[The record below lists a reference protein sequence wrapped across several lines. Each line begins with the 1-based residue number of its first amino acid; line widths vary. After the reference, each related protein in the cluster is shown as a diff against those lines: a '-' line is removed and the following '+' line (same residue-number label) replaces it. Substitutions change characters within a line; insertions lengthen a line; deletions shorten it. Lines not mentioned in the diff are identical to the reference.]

1 MVQMEV
7 CANSLSSAIEAERGG
22 ATRVELCDN
31 LLEGGTTPSF
41 AQIKLAK
48 SILKIEVY
56 PIIRPRGGD
65 FLYTDLEFDVM
76 KVDIIECK
84 KLNCNGVVFGILT
97 AEGDIDVGRCAE
109 LVEMSKPMLATF
121 HRAFDMCKD
130 QFKALEQIISLGF
143 SRILTSGGEETAIKG
158 IVRLSELVEKASGR
172 ISIMPGSGISVENI
186 SKLISET
193 GVKEFHGSAKSIV
206 QSKMKYKNPK
216 LNMGADRDEFAI
228 EITSANTVKNLIE
241 LANSAE

>member
-1 MVQMEV
+1 MEV

-22 ATRVELCDN
+22 AIRVELCDN

-48 SILKIEVY
+48 LMLKIEVY

-76 KVDIIECK
+76 KADIIACR
-84 KLNCNGVVFGILT
+84 KLRCDGVVFGILT
-97 AEGDIDVGRCAE
+97 DKGDIDIKRCAE
-109 LVEMSKPMLATF
+109 LMKLAKPMQVTF
-121 HRAFDMCKD
+121 HRAFDMCND

-143 SRILTSGGEETAIKG
+143 SRILTSGGENNAIKG
-158 IVRLSELVEKASGR
+158 ISRLSSLVEKAGTR
-172 ISIMPGSGISVENI
+172 ISIMPGSGISIENI
-186 SKLISET
+186 TKIIAET
-193 GVKEFHGSAKSIV
+193 GVKEFHGSARSTIAG
-206 QSKMKYKNPK
+206 KMKYKNAK
-216 LNMGADRDEFAI
+216 LNMGEGRDEFAI
-228 EITSANTVKNLIE
+228 EITNATTVKNLIE